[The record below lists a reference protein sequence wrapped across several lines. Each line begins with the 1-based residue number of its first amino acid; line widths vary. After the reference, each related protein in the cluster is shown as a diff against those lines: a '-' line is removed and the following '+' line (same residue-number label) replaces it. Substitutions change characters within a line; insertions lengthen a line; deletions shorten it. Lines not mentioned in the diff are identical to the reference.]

1 MVLITPVSPY
11 FLEMKEKKA
20 SIPDLLEQPIILRE
34 EGSGSLKAADRYLAS
49 EGVNE
54 KDLHVVAR
62 INDQEAIKNMVAG
75 GLGVSMISRL
85 AAEDYL
91 DARRL
96 IAFEFPETISSR
108 SLYLVYR
115 TGHIMQDDL
124 QDFIQFIR
132 SRTQA

>member
-1 MVLITPVSPY
+1 MT
-11 FLEMKEKKA
+11 
-20 SIPDLLEQPIILRE
+20 
-34 EGSGSLKAADRYLAS
+34 
-49 EGVNE
+49 
-54 KDLHVVAR
+54 AR
-62 INDQEAIKNMVAG
+62 ANDQEAIKNMVAG

-124 QDFIQFIR
+124 QDFIQFIK
-132 SRTQA
+132 SRAQV